1 MTIPNCVVV
10 SPECLSE
17 VKGLECS
24 NWLKTTISLMVALT
38 SELND
43 NKALDEYVKS
53 LPSEYDT
60 VMDWEKEEV
69 RGEAK
74 RQPQQ

>member
-1 MTIPNCVVV
+1 
-10 SPECLSE
+10 
-17 VKGLECS
+17 
-24 NWLKTTISLMVALT
+24 MVALT